1 MSPEPKRPATQQG
14 KRGMRPLERE
24 HLGMLG
30 CQGWR
35 IVDPGENKPP
45 SAAVRRPAAFTD
57 RAHEADGARK

>member
-1 MSPEPKRPATQQG
+1 
-14 KRGMRPLERE
+14 MRPLERE

-45 SAAVRRPAAFTD
+45 PAAVRRPAAFPD
-57 RAHEADGARK
+57 RAQDADGFSRRPTG